1 MHMIIRDAVKSLKN
15 DFTRAFFY
23 WLTFVLTS
31 MFMFLFFNISMSD
44 SIGVTF
50 INSRTDLA
58 TTLTVCVIIAASIDI
73 FFANDFFIKNK
84 ARALAVQLVCGATY
98 FRLAAYLLTQT
109 FILLALAIPC
119 GIVLALL
126 LLPVMNMF
134 MSGILQT
141 ASVISISAEAV
152 GSTVFVL
159 VFVIFWTTILN
170 LSFAY
175 RNSVAMLMNGSNINV
190 DLQMPYMG
198 MKPLF
203 SKRTKK
209 ILWLILFLVP
219 VILYYIN
226 SESFMML
233 SMISLVG
240 LNGCFKSIVLPYLDR
255 RIRDIR
261 LDDPL
266 SVVYLGFLRRDVK
279 VLKKNIIMLF
289 LLAILLLATM
299 VNLKDPLEI
308 MLVLVSYAVMN
319 IMQSLSVVFTY
330 ATESSSRYKK
340 YQALSQIGFLNDEL
354 KKIIRN
360 EVTLLYGFLL
370 GIGLFYLVN
379 IFIAL
384 KSEIFGQPVIIILL
398 TTLFAVPVIICY
410 IVSIV
415 YYEKMMA
422 PAWENQE
429 R

>member
-1 MHMIIRDAVKSLKN
+1 MIVKNAVRSLRN

-44 SIGVTF
+44 SVGVTF

-84 ARALAVQLVCGATY
+84 AKDLAVQLVCGATY
-98 FRLAAYLLTQT
+98 IQLASYLLTQT
-109 FILLALAIPC
+109 FILLALAIPV
-119 GIVLALL
+119 GITLALL
-126 LLPVMNMF
+126 LLPLMNLF
-134 MSGILQT
+134 MTYYLHTT
-141 ASVISISAEAV
+141 AVISVSAGAI

-175 RNSVAMLMNGSNINV
+175 RNSIAMLINGSNISI
-190 DLQMPYMG
+190 DLEMPYMG

-209 ILWLILFLVP
+209 IIWLCLFLVP
-219 VILYYIN
+219 VILYYFN

-233 SMISLVG
+233 SMFSLVG

-255 RIRDIR
+255 RINDIR
-261 LDDPL
+261 LDDAE
-266 SVVYLGFLRRDVK
+266 SIVYLGFLRRDVK

-289 LLAILLLATM
+289 ILAILLLATM
-299 VNLKDPLEI
+299 VNLEDPLEI
-308 MLVLVSYAVMN
+308 MLVLLSYAVMN

-330 ATESSSRYKK
+330 ATETSARYRK
-340 YQALSQIGFLNDEL
+340 YLALSQIGFREDDLR
-354 KKIIRN
+354 KVIRS
-360 EVTLLYGFLL
+360 EASLLYGSLL
-370 GIGLFYLVN
+370 CIGLFYLLN

-384 KSEIFGQPVIIILL
+384 KTSVFTQPLIITLL
-398 TTLFAVPVIICY
+398 TTLFAVPVILCFA
-410 IVSIV
+410 VSLV
-415 YYEKMMA
+415 YYIKAMS
-422 PAWENQE
+422 PAWTDEWN
-429 R
+429 